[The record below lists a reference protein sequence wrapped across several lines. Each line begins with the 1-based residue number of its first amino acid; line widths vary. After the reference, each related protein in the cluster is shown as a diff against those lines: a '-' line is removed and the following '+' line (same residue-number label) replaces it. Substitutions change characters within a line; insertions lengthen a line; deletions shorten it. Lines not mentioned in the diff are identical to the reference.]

1 MIAREK
7 NLETKVKI
15 FLTSEGC
22 WWVKYWGGGAY
33 TKAGVPDLLVCC
45 EGVFLGVELKAAR
58 GRPSELQIHELH
70 KIRDSGGLAILLYP
84 DDLDTFKN
92 LILAIKGN
100 HPLVVAACMEIF
112 EERIKKYE

>member
-1 MIAREK
+1 MKKYLKRHGA
-7 NLETKVKI
+7 
-15 FLTSEGC
+15 
-22 WWVKYWGGGAY
+22 WYVKYWGGGAY

-45 EGVFLGVELKAAR
+45 EGVFLGVELKAAK

-84 DDLDTFKN
+84 DDLTTFQN
-92 LILAIKGN
+92 LIHAIKGDR
-100 HPLVVAACMEIF
+100 PMVVAACMEIF

>member
-1 MIAREK
+1 MVKKEK
-7 NLETKVKI
+7 DLETKVKA
-15 FLTSEGC
+15 LLNSEGC

-84 DDLDTFKN
+84 DDLSVFKN
-92 LILAIKGN
+92 LIHAIKEN
-100 HPLVVAACMEIF
+100 HPMVVAACMGIF
-112 EERIKKYE
+112 EKRIEKYE